1 MAQCCVRM
9 TLDEYSGSDEFAW
22 VLLEKQGGEVQGG
35 RRGGGASGGVKPP
48 AVYVLKPLSSFET
61 ESWVRG

>member
-1 MAQCCVRM
+1 M

-35 RRGGGASGGVKPP
+35 EEAVP
-48 AVYVLKPLSSFET
+48 AEA
-61 ESWVRG
+61 